1 MVDISISV
9 RKLVEFILRSG
20 DISDGSSGTLSKE
33 AMNAGSRIHRKLQ
46 KMAGSYYDAEVSLKH
61 AVTREDICLV
71 VEGRADG
78 IIDQKSNKNADTDY
92 MIDEIKG
99 VYRKLDDIEE
109 PETVHLAQAKCY
121 AYIWA
126 LKNKLKDIS
135 VQVTYVNLESEEIK
149 RFSEL
154 YTFGELEQWYT
165 ELMDK
170 MFMWVKLALEHSK
183 ERNSSIENLEF
194 PYSYRKGQKNMAA
207 CVYNTIKNGEHL
219 FVQAPTGI
227 GKTMAAIF
235 PTVKSFATGLTEKLF
250 YLTAKTIAKS
260 VAVNAFAV
268 LRDKGLYFKTVIIT
282 AKEKACPLDEMNC
295 DPEKCPYAKGH
306 YDRVNN
312 ALYEMVKNE
321 NVIDRDCVAGYA
333 ERYKVC
339 PFELSLDASL
349 FADGII
355 CDYNYVFD
363 PRVNLKR
370 FFAKDDGQA
379 GKYVFLVD
387 EAHNL
392 VDRASSMYSAVLIK
406 EDFLEA
412 KKIIKN
418 YSVKTTRA
426 IDRCNREFLALK
438 RQLVGLDYM
447 ELASIG
453 DLEFALMNLYSA
465 LETFLEDHRH
475 IKERKEVM
483 EFYFKIN
490 TFLNIRDLVDE
501 NYVIYDELL
510 SDGRFMV
517 KLYCIKPSANLSL
530 CMSRGIATVFF
541 SATIL
546 PVKYY
551 KEMLSDSES
560 DRAIYIPSPF
570 DREKRR
576 ILLGRDVTT
585 RYNRRN
591 KNEYLH
597 IFEYIRKIVDA
608 HKGNYMVFVPSYNML
623 EKLYDITEEE
633 GVGDYHVMTQSPA
646 MTETEREEFLEEF
659 DRRNDILA
667 FCIMGGIFSEGIDL
681 TGESLVGA
689 VVVGPGL
696 PQVCN
701 ERQIQMDFFDRNGR
715 DGFRYTYQ
723 YPGINKVFQAAGRV
737 IRTEKDMGVIAL
749 LDERFAYREY
759 TELFPIEWNDHL
771 TCNRGN
777 VRRLLENFWDK
788 YNRDNS

>member
-46 KMAGSYYDAEVSLKH
+46 KMAGSFYDAEVSLKH

-78 IIDQKSNKNADTDY
+78 IIDQRSNKNADTDY

-154 YTFGELEQWYT
+154 YTVGELEQWYT

-170 MFMWVKLALEHSK
+170 MFMWIKLALEHSK

-194 PYSYRKGQKNMAA
+194 PYSYRKGQKDMAA

-268 LRDKGLYFKTVIIT
+268 LRDKGLYFKAVIIP

-321 NVIDRDCVAGYA
+321 NVIDIDCVAGYA
-333 ERYKVC
+333 ERYKMC
-339 PFELSLDASL
+339 PFELSLVASL
-349 FADGII
+349 FADVII
-355 CDYNYVFD
+355 
-363 PRVNLKR
+363 
-370 FFAKDDGQA
+370 
-379 GKYVFLVD
+379 
-387 EAHNL
+387 
-392 VDRASSMYSAVLIK
+392 
-406 EDFLEA
+406 
-412 KKIIKN
+412 
-418 YSVKTTRA
+418 
-426 IDRCNREFLALK
+426 
-438 RQLVGLDYM
+438 
-447 ELASIG
+447 
-453 DLEFALMNLYSA
+453 
-465 LETFLEDHRH
+465 
-475 IKERKEVM
+475 
-483 EFYFKIN
+483 
-490 TFLNIRDLVDE
+490 
-501 NYVIYDELL
+501 
-510 SDGRFMV
+510 
-517 KLYCIKPSANLSL
+517 
-530 CMSRGIATVFF
+530 
-541 SATIL
+541 
-546 PVKYY
+546 
-551 KEMLSDSES
+551 
-560 DRAIYIPSPF
+560 
-570 DREKRR
+570 
-576 ILLGRDVTT
+576 
-585 RYNRRN
+585 
-591 KNEYLH
+591 
-597 IFEYIRKIVDA
+597 
-608 HKGNYMVFVPSYNML
+608 
-623 EKLYDITEEE
+623 
-633 GVGDYHVMTQSPA
+633 
-646 MTETEREEFLEEF
+646 
-659 DRRNDILA
+659 
-667 FCIMGGIFSEGIDL
+667 
-681 TGESLVGA
+681 
-689 VVVGPGL
+689 
-696 PQVCN
+696 
-701 ERQIQMDFFDRNGR
+701 
-715 DGFRYTYQ
+715 
-723 YPGINKVFQAAGRV
+723 
-737 IRTEKDMGVIAL
+737 
-749 LDERFAYREY
+749 
-759 TELFPIEWNDHL
+759 
-771 TCNRGN
+771 
-777 VRRLLENFWDK
+777 
-788 YNRDNS
+788 